1 MGIAAKREGWEIG
14 GITAEIDKKMTLKGP
29 REIKSIAIKLFM
41 PIDLSIEK
49 LRVLQIATEDCP
61 VIRSL
66 KSSLKVTV
74 KWTTNK
80 RKYQNVS

>member
-1 MGIAAKREGWEIG
+1 MGIATKREGWEIG

-29 REIKSIAIKLFM
+29 REIKSISIKLFM

-49 LRVLQIATEDCP
+49 LRVLQMATEDCP

-66 KSSLKVTV
+66 KGSLKITV

-80 RKYQNVS
+80 RRYQNVS